1 MIMIQLQKI
10 KQKPFFPEEINKG
23 CLSLTLKNKNTNL
36 IKRTDFS
43 TTGMEK
49 KKTETKGVMK
59 ERKKEERN

>member
-1 MIMIQLQKI
+1 MIQLQNI
-10 KQKPFFPEEINKG
+10 KTKPFFFSEEINKG

-49 KKTETKGVMK
+49 KTEMKGVMK